1 MIDGLYFQTEMW
13 SKVLNSEY
21 CLLLFSFPFTELTI
35 FFQIMYTYF
44 PLKQFLSETQES
56 LESGIFGFKSKIILL
71 IIAWICQVLL
81 IFQTYIFTH
90 LHWRFY
96 NPYMV
101 TFHSV
106 TYMIENIY
114 VCYLVFWCHF
124 CVCPLIKL

>member
-71 IIAWICQVLL
+71 IIA
-81 IFQTYIFTH
+81 
-90 LHWRFY
+90 
-96 NPYMV
+96 
-101 TFHSV
+101 
-106 TYMIENIY
+106 
-114 VCYLVFWCHF
+114 
-124 CVCPLIKL
+124 